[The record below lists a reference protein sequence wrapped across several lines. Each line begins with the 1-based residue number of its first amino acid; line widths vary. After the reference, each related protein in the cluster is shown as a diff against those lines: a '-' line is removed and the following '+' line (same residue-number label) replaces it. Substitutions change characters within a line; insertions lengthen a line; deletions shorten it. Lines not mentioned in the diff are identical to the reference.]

1 MSSARSLIVLL
12 ATVAGVGTTASLGR
26 WQLNRAAEKTALHDT
41 MQARAQLPPL
51 GNEGL
56 ACTDTTLQGEL
67 QRPVRLRGRWL
78 EGRTVWLD
86 NRAMAGRAGLL
97 VLAPFQLA
105 PEQGGAAISGAGG
118 ASSRCAAVVLVQ
130 RGWVPRNFMDRT
142 QVAPVPTPDGIVEL
156 EGRLVLPP
164 SRLMELGQPASQAQ
178 GRIRQNVDPAALS
191 AEWGVALR
199 PGSIQQTA
207 DEQPPP
213 SGGTGLVREWWQ
225 PASDVGRHKAYAAQ
239 WFGLAA
245 LMAGLYLWFQWL
257 RPRRG

>member
-1 MSSARSLIVLL
+1 MPSARSLIVLL

-41 MQARAQLPPL
+41 MQTRAQLPPL
-51 GNEGL
+51 GNEAL
-56 ACTDTTLQGEL
+56 ACTEAALQAQL

-78 EGRTVWLD
+78 DGRIVWLD

-97 VLAPFQLA
+97 VLAPFQLE
-105 PEQGGAAISGAGG
+105 PEQRVVGANGADGGGAA
-118 ASSRCAAVVLVQ
+118 CARVVLVQ
-130 RGWVPRNFMDRT
+130 RGWVQRNFMDRA
-142 QVAPVPTPDGIVEL
+142 QVAPVPTPAGIVEL
-156 EGRLVLPP
+156 DGRLVLPP
-164 SRLMELGQPASQAQ
+164 SRLMELGQPASQAR

-207 DEQPPP
+207 DEQPAPQ
-213 SGGTGLVREWWQ
+213 GGTGLVREWWQ
-225 PASDVGRHKAYAAQ
+225 PAGDIGRHKAYAAQ

-257 RPRRG
+257 RPRRE

>member
-1 MSSARSLIVLL
+1 MVLV

-26 WQLNRAAEKTALHDT
+26 WQLDRAAEKTALHDT

-51 GNEGL
+51 DNVGL
-56 ACTDTTLQGEL
+56 ACTEAALQAQL

-97 VLAPFQLA
+97 VLAPFQLESADGARDCA
-105 PEQGGAAISGAGG
+105 P
-118 ASSRCAAVVLVQ
+118 VVLVQ

-142 QVAPVPTPDGIVEL
+142 QVAPVPTSTGPVEL
-156 EGRLVLPP
+156 AGRLVLPP
-164 SRLMELGQPASQAQ
+164 SKLMELGQPASQAQ
-178 GRIRQNVDPAALS
+178 GSIRQNVDLAALS

-207 DEQPPP
+207 DEQPAP

-225 PASDVGRHKAYAAQ
+225 PAGDVGRHKAYAAQ